1 MVERLLSERSIRIGR
16 GTLSDWLRGRG
27 AGRSKKSA
35 HALEQERPDV
45 LKRRQD
51 WFDAQLDLDP
61 AKLVFVGLH

>member
-1 MVERLLSERSIRIGR
+1 MRHGSLPSTPSPATACAERLASRAE
-16 GTLSDWLRGRG
+16 

-51 WFDAQLDLDP
+51 WFAAQPDLDP
-61 AKLVFVGLH
+61 QSLVFIE